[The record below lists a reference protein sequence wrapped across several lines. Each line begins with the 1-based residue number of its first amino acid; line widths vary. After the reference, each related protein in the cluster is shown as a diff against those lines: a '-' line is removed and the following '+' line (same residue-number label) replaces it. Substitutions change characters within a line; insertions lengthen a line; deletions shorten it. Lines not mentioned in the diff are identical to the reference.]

1 MPKTEPFEAYAAEYE
16 AWFDRHRWV
25 YLSELE
31 AVRRLLPGSRKGFE
45 IGVGSGRFAAPLRI
59 PIGVDPS
66 ERMRELARARGVEVL
81 DAVAEKLPFADSC
94 FDYALMVT
102 TICYLDDADAALREV
117 FRVLK
122 PAGAF
127 VAGFVDGNSHLARQY
142 QAKKKKSKFYRSATF
157 YSVEEVVKMAR
168 RAGFDRFGF
177 VQTLFEDLSS
187 MAAPDSVEPG
197 HGRGSFVALKAEK
210 VL

>member
-1 MPKTEPFEAYAAEYE
+1 MPKTQPFEAYATDYD
-16 AWFDRHRWV
+16 AWFDRHRWA

-31 AVRRLLPGSRKGFE
+31 AVRRLLPGSGKGIE
-45 IGVGSGRFAAPLRI
+45 IGVGSGRFAGPLGI

-66 ERMRELARARGVEVL
+66 ERMRELARACGVEVL
-81 DAVAEKLPFADSC
+81 DAVAERLPFADSC

-142 QAKKKKSKFYRSATF
+142 RTKKKRSRFYRSATF
-157 YSVEEVVKMAR
+157 YSVAEVVKIAR
-168 RAGFDRFGF
+168 RAGFDRFSF
-177 VQTLFEDLSS
+177 VQTLFGDLSS
-187 MAAPDSVEPG
+187 MAAPDPVEPG
-197 HGRGSFVALKAEK
+197 YGRGAFVALKAEK
-210 VL
+210 MP